1 MDEKSVYRP
10 PDVGAAWY
18 HARTAASYRYRPA
31 YPPQTFDILAALI
44 PEDASSALDL
54 GCGTGFITRPLAPR
68 VGRVDAV
75 DLSAHMIAEARR
87 LPGGDHPGI
96 TWIVGRAEDVVLRGP
111 YGLVTAGD
119 SLHWMEWGTVLPR
132 ASDVLSPNGV
142 FAVLS
147 ADATIVPEDENLE
160 AAIAELIRRYS
171 TYRPPGI
178 RLLDELTKRGL
189 FREEGRTETEPVPWS
204 QSVDEYVE
212 SFHARASL
220 AWGRMAPEAA
230 EAFDT
235 SLTTLLVERAGATV
249 EQTVRG
255 FVAWGKPLRP

>member
-1 MDEKSVYRP
+1 MEEKSDYRP
-10 PDVGAAWY
+10 PDVGAVWR
-18 HARTAASYRYRPA
+18 HVRTAESYRYRPA

-44 PEDASSALDL
+44 PEDALSALDL

-75 DLSAHMIAEARR
+75 DLSAAMIAEAKG

-96 TWIVGRAEDVVLRGP
+96 TWIVGRAEDVELRGP
-111 YGLVTAGD
+111 YGLITAGD
-119 SLHWMEWGTVLPR
+119 SLHWMEWRAVLPR
-132 ASDVLSPNGV
+132 VSDVLSPAGA

-147 ADATIVPEDENLE
+147 VDATIVPEDEDLTV
-160 AAIAELIRRYS
+160 ATATLVRRYS
-171 TYRPPGI
+171 TYRAPGI
-178 RLLDELTKRGL
+178 RLLDELTKHGL
-189 FREEGRTETEPVPWS
+189 FREDGRIETDPVPFR
-204 QSVDEYVE
+204 QSVDEYIE

-220 AWGRMAPEAA
+220 AWGRMAPEAMT
-230 EAFDT
+230 AFDA
-235 SLTTLLVERAGATV
+235 SLKALLLERVGIVV